1 MDSFIVMAIRVLAQL
16 SAYVGAWS
24 IRLGEHL
31 KAWQQQRP
39 LPTNSTPNGAAGV
52 PANVL
57 ATSAALAQVAVSP
70 PIAPAAAPPV
80 SSPAIS
86 TTPKSVASEAEALPD
101 ELDWAGSLNHAAVAS
116 LHLSQV
122 LAMVRAGWLVSE
134 RDHLDEVCAAFDA
147 MEAFRDRTV
156 SAIAPVVAAMTDEQ
170 RAEFFADFGAGL
182 PPELPDL
189 ESEDMP

>member
-1 MDSFIVMAIRVLAQL
+1 MAIRVLAQL

-70 PIAPAAAPPV
+70 ADRTGGSAARFFARDFDHTEV
-80 SSPAIS
+80 RRQRSGSSAGRIG
-86 TTPKSVASEAEALPD
+86 TG
-101 ELDWAGSLNHAAVAS
+101 AGSLNHAAVAS